1 MNNLNQIS
9 QSNLEYNRMLK
20 IPESS
25 RVDFKVHTQN
35 PFKNERI
42 LNTDRIFYIALGAL
56 IVYNL
61 IKK

>member
-1 MNNLNQIS
+1 
-9 QSNLEYNRMLK
+9 MLK